1 MVRGGLVKQ
10 EPAAVGM
17 GLVQTG
23 SGMGEEMEAA
33 NAAADISM
41 KDIEDFDSF

>member
-1 MVRGGLVKQ
+1 MKH

-17 GLVQTG
+17 ESVQSD
-23 SGMGEEMEAA
+23 SGMAVGEDVEAMD
-33 NAAADISM
+33 AAADISM

>member
-1 MVRGGLVKQ
+1 MKQ
-10 EPAAVGM
+10 EPAAGGM
-17 GLVQTG
+17 ELVQTG
-23 SGMGEEMEAA
+23 SGMGEEIEAV